1 MRTFIA
7 VQLEDERNARV
18 HRSARLT
25 RATTIV
31 SAWMRHRLG
40 LHRVSGAAWQGAAE
54 HSRRMTQPPL
64 FPEELAKAD
73 ETAALRAQLAAI
85 AARLELLEQG
95 GEQKKSA

>member
-7 VQLEDERNARV
+7 VQLESPAQREEIEAR
-18 HRSARLT
+18 AL
-25 RATTIV
+25 ADGYDNL
-31 SAWMRHRLG
+31 SAWMRHKLG
-40 LHRVSGAAWQGAAE
+40 VPPMPERRGRPPGSIT
-54 HSRRMTQPPL
+54 RRMTQPPL
-64 FPEELAKAD
+64 FPELAKAD

>member
-7 VQLEDERNARV
+7 VQLEDEAQ
-18 HRSARLT
+18 
-25 RATTIV
+25 RAECIKRAHDEGYENV

-40 LHRVSGAAWQGAAE
+40 LPEYPEQRGKASLK
-54 HSRRMTQPPL
+54 SRRMAQPPL
-64 FPEELAKAD
+64 FPELAKAD

>member
-7 VQLEDERNARV
+7 VQLEDEAQ
-18 HRSARLT
+18 
-25 RATTIV
+25 RAECIKRAHDEGYENV

-40 LHRVSGAAWQGAAE
+40 LPEYPERRGRPPGSIT
-54 HSRRMTQPPL
+54 RRMTQPPL
-64 FPEELAKAD
+64 FPELAKAD